1 MPSHRLA
8 TGGGVDKGR
17 VRHGESMDGMR
28 ESEIRKERK
37 VV

>member
-1 MPSHRLA
+1 MFSHLLA

-28 ESEIRKERK
+28 ERETRKGRG